1 MSQDALEVMFVS
13 HSLHY
18 ALSNVIIRD
27 QKFLKVK
34 HYYELIFE
42 RKQLNFFLG
51 MKNCPNIEANIFSRT
66 NCDKFWHFLA
76 KNLKG
81 WSEKLETWHVE
92 TLDPVLKKVR
102 KQQFFPGSPSL

>member
-1 MSQDALEVMFVS
+1 M
-13 HSLHY
+13 HY

-34 HYYELIFE
+34 HHYELIFE

-51 MKNCPNIEANIFSRT
+51 MKNCPNFEANIFSRT

-81 WSEKLETWHVE
+81 WSEELETWHVE
-92 TLDPVLKKVR
+92 TLDPV
-102 KQQFFPGSPSL
+102 